1 MKQFNLLMMVTT
13 WVCGHILIY
22 QIQHY
27 LTETYGYN
35 IPFIVIVFL
44 LAVYAHY
51 RLFTHMTFKVLS
63 YL

>member
-1 MKQFNLLMMVTT
+1 MMIIT
-13 WVCGHILIY
+13 WVCGHVLIY

-51 RLFTHMTFKVLS
+51 RLFIHMTFKVLS